1 MFKKTVLYTVP
12 SACAVLATSFALV
25 ACGGSSDSTGSSELA
40 KFAPADSLFFADAT
54 VRPTGDVAANVDAI
68 ATKLT
73 GSTISDQLTEA
84 LDDQTGSKSMN
95 YDADIKPWLG
105 ENVAV
110 FGKTDLSNTS
120 DLLAEGMP
128 GAAAGATMMAN
139 QDETYGIV
147 AESTDDGAAQ
157 SFITKAAE
165 GEDTTENEYEGNSYL
180 IDQQDDTALG
190 IVDSTVVAASD
201 EAQFKAI
208 VDASSG
214 DSLADATGYKEVSG
228 EASDESVFDI
238 YTANEPI
245 LKASGE
251 DQFPGIKDI
260 YSAMGIDIADSASLV
275 SMVPG
280 KDQMSL
286 ETFTNTDSDIV
297 SGDATDL
304 ISSFPADSVFA
315 AGTAGIG
322 ENITKIIDSIDE
334 TGIEGVV
341 EPGELKKNL
350 DEASQGGLDVRG
362 LISSINELGFFVSGT
377 TTENLGGAL
386 VLTTDD
392 PEPIKNAL
400 GSFSSLA
407 GLAQDAKV
415 KPLSGGQTGFSVKT
429 PELPGRPVIVALKGD
444 RLVLAIGTPAA
455 NQVLDGNGDALADS
469 TAFKD
474 AQAALGDNGMDMFA
488 NASSIATLI
497 GEQGAEGSKEA
508 ADFFNKFD
516 FMTGGH
522 GESDNSLDIIAKL
535 K

>member
-12 SACAVLATSFALV
+12 SACAVLAASFALV

-40 KFAPADSLFFADAT
+40 RFAPADSLFFADAT
-54 VRPTGDVAANVDAI
+54 VRPTGDVAANVDSI

-110 FGKTDLSNTS
+110 FGKTDLSDTADLLDTNTS
-120 DLLAEGMP
+120 GMTSYS
-128 GAAAGATMMAN
+128 AADAT
-139 QDETYGIV
+139 ETYGIA

>member
-1 MFKKTVLYTVP
+1 MIKKTMLYTVP
-12 SACAVLATSFALV
+12 SACAVLAASFALV

-40 KFAPADSLFFADAT
+40 KLAPADSLFFADAT

-110 FGKTDLSNTS
+110 FGTADLSNTA
-120 DLLAEGMP
+120 DLLDTNNSGMTSYS
-128 GAAAGATMMAN
+128 ADDAT
-139 QDETYGIV
+139 DTYGIA

-190 IVDSTVVAASD
+190 IVDSTVIAASD

-208 VDASSG
+208 VDASTG

-228 EASDESVFDI
+228 QASNDSVFDI

-260 YSAMGIDIADSASLV
+260 YSALGIDIADSASLV

-280 KDQMSL
+280 DDQISL
-286 ETFTNTDSDIV
+286 ESFTNTDSDIV

-377 TTENLGGAL
+377 TTDNLGGAL

-415 KPLSGGQTGFSVKT
+415 KPLGNGQTGFSVKT
-429 PELPGRPVIVALKGD
+429 PELPGRPVIVAVKGD

-497 GEQGAEGSKEA
+497 GEQSADGSQEAE
-508 ADFFNKFD
+508 DFFNKFD

>member
-1 MFKKTVLYTVP
+1 
-12 SACAVLATSFALV
+12 
-25 ACGGSSDSTGSSELA
+25 
-40 KFAPADSLFFADAT
+40 
-54 VRPTGDVAANVDAI
+54 
-68 ATKLT
+68 
-73 GSTISDQLTEA
+73 
-84 LDDQTGSKSMN
+84 
-95 YDADIKPWLG
+95 
-105 ENVAV
+105 
-110 FGKTDLSNTS
+110 
-120 DLLAEGMP
+120 
-128 GAAAGATMMAN
+128 
-139 QDETYGIV
+139 
-147 AESTDDGAAQ
+147 
-157 SFITKAAE
+157 
-165 GEDTTENEYEGNSYL
+165 
-180 IDQQDDTALG
+180 
-190 IVDSTVVAASD
+190 
-201 EAQFKAI
+201 
-208 VDASSG
+208 
-214 DSLADATGYKEVSG
+214 
-228 EASDESVFDI
+228 
-238 YTANEPI
+238 
-245 LKASGE
+245 
-251 DQFPGIKDI
+251 
-260 YSAMGIDIADSASLV
+260 MGIDIADSASLV

-280 KDQMSL
+280 DDQMSL
-286 ETFTNTDSDIV
+286 ESFTNTDSDIV

-377 TTENLGGAL
+377 TTDNLGGAL

-415 KPLSGGQTGFSVKT
+415 KPLGGGQTGFSVKT

-444 RLVLAIGTPAA
+444 RLVLAIGRPAA
-455 NQVLDGNGDALADS
+455 NQVLEGNGDALADS

-474 AQAALGDNGMDMFA
+474 ARTALGDNGMDMFA
-488 NASSIATLI
+488 NAASIATLI
-497 GEQGAEGSKEA
+497 GEQDADGSQEA
-508 ADFFNKFD
+508 ADFFNKFE

>member
-1 MFKKTVLYTVP
+1 MLKKTMLFTVP
-12 SACAVLATSFALV
+12 SACAVLAASFALA
-25 ACGGSSDSTGSSELA
+25 ACGGGSSDSSGSFDLA
-40 KFAPADSLFFADAT
+40 GVAPADSLFFADAT
-54 VRPTGDVAANVDAI
+54 VRPSGDVAANVDAI

-73 GSTISDQLTEA
+73 GSSISDQLTQA
-84 LDDQTGSKSMN
+84 LDDQTGSQQIN
-95 YDADIKPWLG
+95 YDADVKPWLG
-105 ENVAV
+105 ENVAI
-110 FGKTDLSNTS
+110 FGKTDLSNTA
-120 DLLAEGMP
+120 DLLDTNTSGITSYSADD
-128 GAAAGATMMAN
+128 AT
-139 QDETYGIV
+139 ETYGI
-147 AESTDDGAAQ
+147 AAQSTDETAAQ
-157 SFITKAAE
+157 SFIDKAAK
-165 GEDTTENEYEGNSYL
+165 GEDVTDNEYEGNSYL
-180 IDQQDDTALG
+180 VDQADNTVLGMIDGD
-190 IVDSTVVAASD
+190 VVFASD
-201 EAQFKAI
+201 EAQFKAM

-214 DSLADATGYKEVSG
+214 DSLADATGFKDVSG
-228 EASDESVFDI
+228 QASSDSVFDI

-245 LKASGE
+245 LKASSE

-260 YSAMGIDIADSASLV
+260 YSALGIDIADSASLV

-280 KDQMSL
+280 EDQISMES
-286 ETFTNTDSDIV
+286 FTNTDSDIV

-341 EPGELKKNL
+341 APGELKKNL

-377 TTENLGGAL
+377 TTDNLGGAL

-415 KPLSGGQTGFSVKT
+415 KPLGGGQTGFSVKT
-429 PELPGRPVIVALKGD
+429 PELPGRPVIVAVKGD

-455 NQVLDGNGDALADS
+455 NQVLNGNGDALADS

-497 GEQGAEGSKEA
+497 GEQSADGSQEA